1 MQKRDK
7 QILGVIAAVIL
18 ISIITLLYYSFSDG
32 QRKFAEQIS
41 LDESIKGTSIEKVV
55 LEIKD
60 SVDSGR
66 SPVTMAKVLE
76 EKDGYI
82 CAIKAVEGLM
92 SLKVKDG
99 MIREDILWG
108 KANTTAFIIGS
119 NVYRY
124 SLQYRQWLKFDYSPE
139 MEMSNRQI
147 THGIY
152 SEYELIN
159 KTMPEN
165 VVCVRADVPESDFE
179 FPIEEAVDVE
189 EAISDLN
196 IG

>member
-1 MQKRDK
+1 
-7 QILGVIAAVIL
+7 
-18 ISIITLLYYSFSDG
+18 
-32 QRKFAEQIS
+32 
-41 LDESIKGTSIEKVV
+41 
-55 LEIKD
+55 
-60 SVDSGR
+60 
-66 SPVTMAKVLE
+66 
-76 EKDGYI
+76 
-82 CAIKAVEGLM
+82 M

-124 SLQYRQWLKFDYSPE
+124 SLQYRQWLKFDYSPD
-139 MEMSNRQI
+139 MEMSNSQI